1 MPAIGHRGDQASGE
15 WDGAAQI
22 HHLSKGIT
30 QVPVLHKTSQQWS
43 LSAQSWARCNTEMFF
58 NTISVVFK
66 GVFSVCTEN
75 KCRLAFSCMPWVFNG
90 IVDGVVAGREKYRL
104 GLRD

>member
-1 MPAIGHRGDQASGE
+1 M
-15 WDGAAQI
+15 
-22 HHLSKGIT
+22 
-30 QVPVLHKTSQQWS
+30 PVLHKTSQQWS